1 MINIIL
7 KWIAYAFV
15 IIFVAWIIPGISVA
29 NFLSA
34 LLVCIVLGII
44 NILIKPLLEFI
55 SLPINFLTLGLFSLV
70 INALLLM
77 LAGKITPGFHVDG
90 FLAAFLGSI
99 LLAIISFAIERI
111 GLKSID

>member
-1 MINIIL
+1 MINSL
-7 KWIAYAFV
+7 FKWIAYAFV

-29 NFLSA
+29 NFFSA
-34 LLVCIVLGII
+34 LLVCIVLAII
-44 NILIKPLLEFI
+44 NVLIRPLIEFI

-77 LAGKITPGFHVDG
+77 LAGKITPGFQVEG

-99 LLAIISFAIERI
+99 LLAIISVVIERI
-111 GLKSID
+111 GAKPIG